1 MLIKAVVLLYT
12 MKQIPVYDICTLSTE
27 KTDQEDILTDRF
39 AAYLHNHQNLRFP
52 HRHSFYH
59 MVLFTAGT
67 GTHEI
72 DFKKF
77 VAEPGQIYFMVPGQV
92 HTWNFEKNIDGY
104 IINFSDRFFQSLLL
118 DPAYLER
125 FSFFSGMAEDEVLLL
140 QGKNK
145 DSAIQLLEKVLR
157 EYQQKEGSYKDMI
170 RSLLLALF
178 INISRIA
185 PDSVSK
191 KQPKQN
197 HLLFKNFQKL
207 INKHFTDLKLPKEYA
222 ALLYITPNHLNA
234 LSKDLVGK
242 PAGELIR
249 ERVLLEAKR
258 LLINAELSV
267 SEIAYQ
273 LNFTDNSYFTKFF
286 RKQTGITPEAF
297 KKSINQFSNQNY
309 LQNL

>member
-1 MLIKAVVLLYT
+1 
-12 MKQIPVYDICTLSTE
+12 MKQIPVYDICTLSAE
-27 KTDQEDILTDRF
+27 RTDQEDILTDRF

-59 MVLFTAGT
+59 LVLFTAGT

-92 HTWNFEKNIDGY
+92 HTWNFKKNIDGY

-125 FSFFSGMAEDEVLLL
+125 FSFFSGIAEDEVLLL
-140 QGKNK
+140 PGKNK
-145 DSAIQLLEKVLR
+145 ENAILLFEQVLLEY
-157 EYQQKEGSYKDMI
+157 EQKETGYKDMI
-170 RSLLLALF
+170 RFLMLELF
-178 INISRIA
+178 VSISRTTSDPA
-185 PDSVSK
+185 LK

-197 HLLFKNFQKL
+197 HLLLKNFQKL

-222 ALLYITPNHLNA
+222 DLLYVTPNHLNA

-242 PAGELIR
+242 SAGELIR
-249 ERVLLEAKR
+249 DRVLLEAKR

-267 SEIAYQ
+267 SEIAYR

-286 RKQTGITPEAF
+286 KKQTGTTPEMF
-297 KKSINQFSNQNY
+297 KKRINQVSGKDFS
-309 LQNL
+309 QNL